1 MSIKLP
7 TVLILGAGASHPYGF
22 PLGVEL
28 RDLICEQTTDIRFTA
43 PLRQLGFEPDATKEF
58 GQALQHSGFGSV
70 DAFLETSP
78 EFAAIGKTAIALT
91 LLPLE
96 QRAKL
101 FPPKAPKNGH
111 WYQYLL
117 GLMGVG
123 TDDWAANRLT
133 ILTFDYD
140 RSFEHYFCTV
150 LARRLKVSRL
160 EAAKTFHII
169 DVIHLH
175 GQLGTYPGLGSKPF
189 GYGDG
194 DLSLDDIARA
204 ATSIRTISE
213 PSDLEVFVEA
223 GKRISAARR
232 VFFLG
237 FGFADASMARLVSH
251 TPTLT
256 ALLGATS
263 KGITDREWARITKL
277 HFKDR
282 WSGKRFRRSVLE
294 FLRSEVDL
302 TYDPAP
308 SP

>member
-43 PLRQLGFEPDATKEF
+43 PLRQFGFEPGTTKEF

-70 DAFLETSP
+70 DAFLEASP

-133 ILTFDYD
+133 ILTFNYD

-150 LARRLKVSRL
+150 LARRLKVSQL

-169 DVIHLH
+169 DVLHLH
-175 GQLGTYPGLGSKPF
+175 GQLGAYPGLGSKPL
-189 GYGDG
+189 GYSDR
-194 DLSLDDIARA
+194 DLSLDDIALA

-223 GKRISAARR
+223 GRRISAARR
-232 VFFLG
+232 VFFCGLRIRRREHGPLG
-237 FGFADASMARLVSH
+237 KPYPCAECIARCNVQGYYRPGVGADSKASFQGSLVGE
-251 TPTLT
+251 TLST
-256 ALLGATS
+256 VSIRVPA
-263 KGITDREWARITKL
+263 I
-277 HFKDR
+277 
-282 WSGKRFRRSVLE
+282 RS
-294 FLRSEVDL
+294 R
-302 TYDPAP
+302 P
-308 SP
+308 